1 MSGGCDCSG
10 NYFNSLSTT
19 MSTLPSSDYGLMSGS
34 SLGMN
39 SQEFIHGTNP
49 LQNQNQFGQDQN
61 QFNQQNQ
68 NPYANNNMGNQLS
81 MNNSN
86 IQQNNALNMQNNMY
100 ASQEQPQPPMRP
112 QNNDQIQEQNLA
124 IAKANN
130 AAKQAQANMV
140 AKQAANKKKEVVAQ
154 PKCNTSLSKNTM
166 LIVVLL
172 LAGLAWHEVIR
183 YYINRSI
190 KCGEGTHQYYVYY
203 AIAASMLV
211 FFIMSR

>member
-19 MSTLPSSDYGLMSGS
+19 MSTLPSSDYGLMSWS

-49 LQNQNQFGQDQN
+49 LQTQNQFGNDQN

-68 NPYANNNMGNQLS
+68 NPYANNNIGSQLS

-112 QNNDQIQEQNLA
+112 QNNDQIQEQKLE

-130 AAKQAQANMV
+130 AAKQAQANMI
-140 AKQAANKKKEVVAQ
+140 AKQATKKKKEVVEQ
-154 PKCNTSLSKNTM
+154 PQCNTSLSKNTM

-190 KCGEGTHQYYVYY
+190 KCGIGW
-203 AIAASMLV
+203 
-211 FFIMSR
+211 